1 MYVSR
6 SDIVRMI
13 AEANFLEPEGQG
25 LGHKGQGLGH
35 KGQGLGHKGQGLGHH
50 HNNNSSSS
58 KNKNKSKNQSNIRGD
73 DDDDRIARDDDDD
86 EEEDKCDLVS
96 FAQFKTIASR
106 SLTLA
111 HGNAAGQGLGSGSGL
126 GSKTSGVGGGGG
138 GGGEDGGLDQE
149 VARLWRKVATKPKV
163 LEKGRLAP
171 LGARCHLFIR
181 SRGENRTCRNLTYP
195 ALPYLTLLYQVPRL

>member
-25 LGHKGQGLGH
+25 LGHKGQGPGH
-35 KGQGLGHKGQGLGHH
+35 KGQGIGHH
-50 HNNNSSSS
+50 KSNNSSSSSSSS
-58 KNKNKSKNQSNIRGD
+58 KNKNKSKNQSNIRR
-73 DDDDRIARDDDDD
+73 DDDDRIARDDDNDDD

-111 HGNAAGQGLGSGSGL
+111 HGNAAGQGLGSGSGSGL
-126 GSKTSGVGGGGG
+126 GSKTSGVGGGGI
-138 GGGEDGGLDQE
+138 GGGEEVGLDQE

-163 LEKGRLAP
+163 LEKGRLVS

>member
-6 SDIVRMI
+6 SDILRMI

-25 LGHKGQGLGH
+25 LDTTTTSSS
-35 KGQGLGHKGQGLGHH
+35 
-50 HNNNSSSS
+50 SSSS
-58 KNKNKSKNQSNIRGD
+58 KNKSKNKSSSSGD
-73 DDDDRIARDDDDD
+73 DGCHMVSNDNDE

-111 HGNAAGQGLGSGSGL
+111 HGGAQKPGLGPGSAQGPGLGS
-126 GSKTSGVGGGGG
+126 
-138 GGGEDGGLDQE
+138 EEGLDQD

-163 LEKGRLAP
+163 LEKGTWLW
-171 LGARCHLFIR
+171 
-181 SRGENRTCRNLTYP
+181 
-195 ALPYLTLLYQVPRL
+195 